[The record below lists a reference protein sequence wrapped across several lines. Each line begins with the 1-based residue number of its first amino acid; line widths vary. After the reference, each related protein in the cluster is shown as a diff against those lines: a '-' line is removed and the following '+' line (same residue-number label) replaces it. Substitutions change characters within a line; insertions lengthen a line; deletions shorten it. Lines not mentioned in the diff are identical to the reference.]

1 MYNVTLIPGDGIGPE
16 IIGSTM
22 KMIEAA
28 DVNINWDKVIC
39 GEGVK
44 EKEGTV
50 CPDYVL
56 EKCKENKLVLKG
68 PMIVPK
74 GGSYV
79 TTSWSINGR
88 LSTPFN
94 YPTVNNTIRRALGC
108 NICLRLAKTFDG
120 VPSKYNNVDTV
131 VIRELTE
138 DVYVASEYSIL
149 KDWGVALKV
158 TTEKAVRKACE
169 FGFNYAKKNKRKK
182 ITVVHKANVLK
193 QTDGLFLE
201 ISKEVAKNYPELEF
215 EDLMVDAAAAKLIL
229 HPEDFDVIITSN
241 QYGDIISDM
250 CAAIVGGL
258 GMSGGENVGDEVI
271 VYEASHGAAPDIAG
285 QNKAN
290 PTAMMLSGILL
301 LKKLGE
307 FQAAEKCEKAIEMT
321 LKEAKYLTPD
331 IGGNRSTSEYTNA
344 VIEKINRMNQ
354 ELP

>member
-16 IIGSTM
+16 IIESTI
-22 KMIEAA
+22 KMIEAT

-44 EKEGTV
+44 EKKGTV

-56 EKCKENKLVLKG
+56 EKCKKNKLVLKG

-79 TTSWSINGR
+79 TTTWSMNGN
-88 LSTPFN
+88 LSTPVT

-108 NICLRLAKTFDG
+108 NICLRLAKTFAG
-120 VPSKYNNVDTV
+120 VPTKFNNVDIAV
-131 VIRELTE
+131 VRELTE
-138 DVYVASEYSIL
+138 DIYVAAEYSIP

-158 TTEKAVRKACE
+158 TTEKAVRKACQ
-169 FGFNYAKKNKRKK
+169 FGFNYTKKNNRKK
-182 ITVVHKANVLK
+182 VTVIHKANVLK

-201 ISKEVAKNYPELEF
+201 VAEDVAKEYPEIEF
-215 EDLMVDAAAAKLIL
+215 DDLMIDAATAKLIL

-241 QYGDIISDM
+241 QYGDIISDV

-285 QNKAN
+285 QDKAN
-290 PTAMMLSGILL
+290 PTAMMLSGVLL

-307 FQAAEKCEKAIEMT
+307 FQAVEKCEKAIEMT
-321 LKEAKYLTPD
+321 LKEGKFLTPD
-331 IGGNRSTSEYTNA
+331 IGGNSSTSEYTNA
-344 VIEKINRMNQ
+344 VIEKITQMDQ